1 MDSIQELNLEI
12 ERLNIVLLK
21 NNLRE
26 EMTECLKPQ
35 NAIKDFMNIVRNDS
49 HESKSES
56 SRS

>member
-1 MDSIQELNLEI
+1 MFKMESLQELSREI

-26 EMTECLKPQ
+26 EMTECLRPQ

-49 HESKSES
+49 HE
-56 SRS
+56 R